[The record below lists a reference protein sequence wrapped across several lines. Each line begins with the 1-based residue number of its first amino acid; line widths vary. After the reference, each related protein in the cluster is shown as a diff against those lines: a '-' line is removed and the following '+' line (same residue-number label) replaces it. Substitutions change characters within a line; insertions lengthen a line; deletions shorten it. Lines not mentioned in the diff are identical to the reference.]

1 MRYQNIN
8 NLGLFNNFNFRL
20 FTEYFSQVL
29 RYKNGRPHFGNK
41 AHLILPNSWEAMLCL
56 QDFNYSISSF
66 LFTSWKVTHDNPS
79 LEAVLV
85 GKYLGVEIQG
95 REEKMVAVAHKF
107 ANAIIGLSRN
117 GLDRAMA
124 AHALWE
130 RCAIPAIL
138 YCSEARV
145 LSRES

>member
-1 MRYQNIN
+1 
-8 NLGLFNNFNFRL
+8 
-20 FTEYFSQVL
+20 
-29 RYKNGRPHFGNK
+29 
-41 AHLILPNSWEAMLCL
+41 
-56 QDFNYSISSF
+56 
-66 LFTSWKVTHDNPS
+66 
-79 LEAVLV
+79 
-85 GKYLGVEIQG
+85 
-95 REEKMVAVAHKF
+95 MVAVAHKF

>member
-1 MRYQNIN
+1 M
-8 NLGLFNNFNFRL
+8 
-20 FTEYFSQVL
+20 
-29 RYKNGRPHFGNK
+29 H
-41 AHLILPNSWEAMLCL
+41 
-56 QDFNYSISSF
+56 
-66 LFTSWKVTHDNPS
+66 TSWKVTHDNPS

-85 GKYLGVEIQG
+85 GKYLGIEIQG
-95 REEKMVAVAHKF
+95 REEKMVAVAHEY

-130 RCAIPAIL
+130 RCKIPAIL
-138 YCSEARV
+138 YCSKARV